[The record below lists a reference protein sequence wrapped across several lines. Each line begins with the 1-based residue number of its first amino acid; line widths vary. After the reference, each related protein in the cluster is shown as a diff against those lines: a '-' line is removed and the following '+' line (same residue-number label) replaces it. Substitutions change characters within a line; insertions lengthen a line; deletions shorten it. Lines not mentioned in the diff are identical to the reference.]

1 ITVVASEGAG
11 SVIGYLALHEIE
23 NEPDD
28 DRQRD
33 EEAEPAPDTR
43 GPKLDRIIFGSVGG
57 GQMMRSAG
65 KPAPHDAFG
74 TGLLA
79 FEPVENTPGLFLT
92 LASRPAAF
100 PYARLLALAHALPAL
115 CNDSVWWI

>member
-1 ITVVASEGAG
+1 M
-11 SVIGYLALHEIE
+11 HEIE

-33 EEAEPAPDTR
+33 EEAEPAPDPR
-43 GPKLDRIIFGSVGG
+43 SPKLDGIIFGGVSGS
-57 GQMMRSAG
+57 QMMRSAG
-65 KPAPHDAFG
+65 KSAPHDAFG

-79 FEPVENTPGLFLT
+79 FESVENTPGLFLT
-92 LASRPAAF
+92 LASWPAAF

-115 CNDSVWWI
+115 CNDLVRWI